1 VSNSFNWAVQHKE
14 DFRPWGF
21 STGGRRDHLAKFIAH
36 PTDLVVLTNLLVDA
50 SAQPI
55 TDWDSHFRRV
65 GPIYG
70 IALSAYTKLLNFLPV
85 TVCGNAALIL
95 DDRIVDVASKGVF
108 VELNPLRGLSAYTKD
123 QMYPAY
129 LSCIHKISS
138 DLRVPAENIEFFL
151 FEFGLY
157 IKDAEE
163 PIRVRAHELYEQ
175 RGRATG
181 LRWMTG

>member
-1 VSNSFNWAVQHKE
+1 M
-14 DFRPWGF
+14 
-21 STGGRRDHLAKFIAH
+21 
-36 PTDLVVLTNLLVDA
+36 
-50 SAQPI
+50 
-55 TDWDSHFRRV
+55 
-65 GPIYG
+65 
-70 IALSAYTKLLNFLPV
+70 
-85 TVCGNAALIL
+85 
-95 DDRIVDVASKGVF
+95 
-108 VELNPLRGLSAYTKD
+108 SAYTKD

-175 RGRATG
+175 RGRGDG
-181 LRWMTG
+181 LALDDWLKAETEIRGVNPV